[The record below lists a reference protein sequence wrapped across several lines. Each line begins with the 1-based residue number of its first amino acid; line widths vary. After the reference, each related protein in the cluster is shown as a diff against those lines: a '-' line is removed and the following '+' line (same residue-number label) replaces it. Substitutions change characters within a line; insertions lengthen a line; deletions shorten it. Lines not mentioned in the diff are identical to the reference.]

1 MAEKTTED
9 HVGTVAATTAEE
21 DMADGSMETEDTE
34 SGGTAT
40 WTQITPEPEKKAQA
54 TENPEAEGMPG

>member
-1 MAEKTTED
+1 
-9 HVGTVAATTAEE
+9 
-21 DMADGSMETEDTE
+21 MADGSMETEDTE

-54 TENPEAEGMPG
+54 TENPETGVRWENVRRPAE